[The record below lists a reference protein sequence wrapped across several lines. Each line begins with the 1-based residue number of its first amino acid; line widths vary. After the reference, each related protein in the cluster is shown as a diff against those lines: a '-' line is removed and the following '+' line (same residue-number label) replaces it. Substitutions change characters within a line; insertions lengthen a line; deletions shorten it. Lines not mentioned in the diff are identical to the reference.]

1 MQSETSHNEHHSL
14 ISERLSERF
23 LWSHVL
29 LLLLFIKASV
39 AGE

>member
-29 LLLLFIKASV
+29 YFKTHLFS
-39 AGE
+39 EH